1 MNESVILPAV
11 LNVKQAAEYLGVCD
25 ETLYNSLLHRKDF
38 PSFRIGRSWKI
49 DGRRLGE
56 WVARQGTN

>member
-1 MNESVILPAV
+1 MEKIVTLPAV
-11 LNVKQAAEYLGVCD
+11 LSVKQAAEYLGVCD
-25 ETLYNSLLHRKDF
+25 ETVYTLVHRADF

-56 WVARQGTN
+56 WVAQQGMN